1 VHELVPQDV
10 LMSTNNIANDDDVD
24 VSMSVNQIVNDEDQG
39 NRFTSVSI
47 CSDQL
52 ADEEESSEFSLTY
65 KRTLTTIFMYLRS
78 AGGLE
83 AARHISSQDTL
94 FCYVNS
100 T

>member
-10 LMSTNNIANDDDVD
+10 LMSTNNIANDDDLD
-24 VSMSVNQIVNDEDQG
+24 VSMSVNQIANDGDQG
-39 NRFTSVSI
+39 NRFRSVSI

-52 ADEEESSEFSLTY
+52 VDEEESSEFSLIY
-65 KRTLTTIFMYLRS
+65 KRMLTTIFMCLRS
-78 AGGLE
+78 AGGSE
-83 AARHISSQDTL
+83 AACYISSQDTL